1 MLVSSAP
8 YVDQPRTPERGEMN
22 KAEKSLNILPKSM
35 RWAPELLAAHSE
47 FCAEIRQRI
56 GDADQHAR
64 VPSGSLHPSDDFE
77 KSGSYWS
84 NFRSVNMS
92 DQKKRMF
99 VIVDAIYRTLTI
111 ARYVFIGHLFVS
123 HGLVKTC

>member
-1 MLVSSAP
+1 VLVSSAP

-84 NFRSVNMS
+84 NFRSVNPTELKLLHLS
-92 DQKKRMF
+92 GCL
-99 VIVDAIYRTLTI
+99 A
-111 ARYVFIGHLFVS
+111 YVGWKANYPTAGDVS
-123 HGLVKTC
+123 

>member
-1 MLVSSAP
+1 
-8 YVDQPRTPERGEMN
+8 MN

-56 GDADQHAR
+56 GDDDQHAR

-84 NFRSVNMS
+84 NFRSVNLS

-99 VIVDAIYRTLTI
+99 VIVDATVRVKESESE
-111 ARYVFIGHLFVS
+111 AN
-123 HGLVKTC
+123 LVY